1 MAQQQAAMVE
11 SWPLAHGMFWASVL
25 LQVWLS
31 SLEAPLQGG
40 WGVLGLVGRP
50 NHSPLSI
57 QPMRVFPSNENG
69 VSGVS
74 SARPL
79 AQIFAHHLHLSA
91 GETDASG
98 SSERLCSNKGPVR
111 WPEDRVTDEHP

>member
-11 SWPLAHGMFWASVL
+11 SWTLARGMFWASVL

-31 SLEAPLQGG
+31 SLGVPLQEG

-69 VSGVS
+69 VSGAS

-79 AQIFAHHLHLSA
+79 AQIFAHRLRVSA

-111 WPEDRVTDEHP
+111 RPEDGVTDKHP